1 MWHSS
6 HTQALIASM
15 MKTDPPTA
23 PINLP
28 LPARRAAL
36 RPIRLPAQ
44 GGLLALALIFATP
57 TMAKAIP
64 MDGYAASIN
73 DQVITTADVLAA
85 IQPLDRQLR
94 QNYSGEALTRKLEE
108 AYAGA
113 LDSLVE
119 RALILDAFNRRKDL
133 NLPDT
138 AVNARVEE
146 IIRNKFNNNLAEF
159 NKTLQAEGLTLD
171 EWKKNLRA
179 AIIVSLMREREVE
192 SRVSISPQ
200 TVFDA
205 YQQAGEAYRIPD
217 QVELRMIV
225 IHHGT
230 NTVEEALKRKQAEDI
245 CRRLLAGERFD
256 ELARQVSEGPKAA
269 EGGYLGW
276 IDPATRRAELADA
289 IAALDP
295 GEISDVIP
303 AGDDFY
309 ILKVEGR
316 KNGMVIP
323 FEKAQETIRQEL
335 HKKEA
340 QRLFDAWIARLK
352 KDAFIKKH

>member
-1 MWHSS
+1 
-6 HTQALIASM
+6 M
-15 MKTDPPTA
+15 MKNDPPTA
-23 PINLP
+23 RRNLP
-28 LPARRAAL
+28 PPARR
-36 RPIRLPAQ
+36 PAWGQ
-44 GGLLALALIFATP
+44 GGLLALALLCSAP
-57 TMAKAIP
+57 AARAIP
-64 MDGYAASIN
+64 IDGYAATVN
-73 DQVITTADVLAA
+73 DQVITTADVLNAM
-85 IQPLDRQLR
+85 QPLERQLR
-94 QNYSGEALTRKLEE
+94 QNYHDAELARKLEE
-108 AYAGA
+108 AYAAA
-113 LDSLVE
+113 LESLIE

-133 NLPDT
+133 SLPDT

-192 SRVSISPQ
+192 SRVSVAPQ
-200 TVFDA
+200 AVFDA
-205 YQQAGEAYRIPD
+205 YRQAGDAYRIPD

-225 IHHGT
+225 IHRGT
-230 NTVEEALKRKQAEDI
+230 NTVEAALKRKQAQDI

-256 ELARQVSEGPKAA
+256 ELARQISEGPKAA

-289 IAALDP
+289 ITELEP

-316 KNGMVIP
+316 KNGTVIP
-323 FEKAQETIRQEL
+323 FEKAQENIRQEL